1 MSNRIYRRALLAAA
15 VPAVFAAAALPASA
29 DAATARV
36 VGIGP
41 SQEPQVQYTAAPGE
55 SNDLRVSFTG
65 THIHIRDSAPITV
78 GNGCVID
85 DSGAALC
92 VPGNFQDQY
101 SLGDGRDTVRYLA
114 PHAARVDMGAGDDT
128 YFGALREDSIGTNG
142 RVVRPADVISGTG
155 NDLVTY
161 RSSQR
166 GVRVTLD
173 GVLNDGDR
181 SEENIRPDVEHV
193 EGSNGIDTLIGS
205 NDADKVE
212 QFSGLGGNDTLE
224 GLDGTDIFNE
234 GPAPNG
240 ADIFRG
246 QAGIDR
252 VNYSQRTTPVTVD
265 MASLQRTSGA
275 AGEGDLIDPNTNDAL
290 GGSAGDRMLG
300 GSGANV
306 FSGGGGIDELRG
318 NGGPDRLIGGAAADK
333 LFGGE
338 GDDVLDAAD
347 NTADTPLRCE
357 GGGNDLLIHDLKD
370 DDAEGCEDLSSVGIL
385 KLAPAAISAEA
396 GEVAK
401 LRLSWTHPKSWKQLR
416 KVTLRLREGNEV
428 VGQIAIRP
436 ASGKVVD
443 KGAVRVVH
451 KQSKL
456 VRKGGKVSAQL
467 AVRLSGKLADSTLDV
482 DVAATDVK
490 GKRQVSRLAG
500 SIQVSD

>member
-1 MSNRIYRRALLAAA
+1 M
-15 VPAVFAAAALPASA
+15 
-29 DAATARV
+29 
-36 VGIGP
+36 
-41 SQEPQVQYTAAPGE
+41 
-55 SNDLRVSFTG
+55 
-65 THIHIRDSAPITV
+65 
-78 GNGCVID
+78 
-85 DSGAALC
+85 
-92 VPGNFQDQY
+92 
-101 SLGDGRDTVRYLA
+101 RYLA

-128 YFGALREDSIGTNG
+128 YFGALRQDAIGQNG
-142 RVVRPADVISGTG
+142 KVVRPADVVSGTG

-173 GVLNDGDR
+173 GLLNDGDR
-181 SEENIRPDVEHV
+181 GEENIRPDVEHV

-205 NDADKVE
+205 DDADKVE

-224 GLDGTDIFNE
+224 GLGGPDFFNE
-234 GPAPNG
+234 GPTPNG

-290 GGSAGDRMLG
+290 GGSAGDTMLG
-300 GSGANV
+300 SSSANV

-318 NGGPDRLIGGAAADK
+318 NGGHDRLGGGAGADK

-347 NTADTPLRCE
+347 NAEDTTLRCE
-357 GGGNDLLIHDLKD
+357 GGGNDVLHHDLRD
-370 DDAEGCEDLSSVGIL
+370 RDAVGCEILSAVGIL
-385 KLAPAAISAEA
+385 ELAPAAITAEA
-396 GEVAK
+396 GGIAK
-401 LRLSWTHPKSWKQLR
+401 VRLSWTHPKSWKQLR
-416 KVTLRLREGNEV
+416 QVTLRLREGSEI
-428 VGQIAIRP
+428 VGRVTIRP
-436 ASGKVVD
+436 GSGQVEH

-456 VRKGGKVSAQL
+456 VRKGGKVSA
-467 AVRLSGKLADSTLDV
+467 KLAL
-482 DVAATDVK
+482 
-490 GKRQVSRLAG
+490 RLAG
-500 SIQVSD
+500 QAGRLDARRRRGGDRRQGRAPGLARGRLDPGLGLSPRERLRPRYVVVR